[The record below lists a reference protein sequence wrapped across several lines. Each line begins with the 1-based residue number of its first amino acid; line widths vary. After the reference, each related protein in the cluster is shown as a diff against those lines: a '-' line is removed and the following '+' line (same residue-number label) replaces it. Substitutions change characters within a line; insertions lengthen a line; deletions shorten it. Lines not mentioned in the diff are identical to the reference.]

1 MAQIM
6 SSATTAHSQSSEPSQ
21 PSFLGPLEISNAL
34 LDRMQYQAD
43 PLADATINNILG
55 DWLLPNIP
63 PEHASGDAV
72 LGAQSQSQTQ
82 TQWQMQ
88 WQPNWQKLAMVS
100 AIFEQWTDNQN
111 LVEWDGRGTPALPEI
126 PTDIAG
132 PLKAYVQAANHLPP
146 WADKA
151 KIARAEELF
160 MDYGALSVTLLFCS
174 SLPECYVVPDLA
186 AVLQTTGKLINHA
199 EYRVRSTGAM
209 IFPVMMHG
217 GLTSPAGGGVAQVFK
232 VRLIHATVRNLIL
245 RGNPEAALAAMAST
259 VAANPTT
266 PDAGVIAPLATLD
279 GTQNMHQTLFAHGWN
294 LPEDGVPCNQEDLGY
309 TLLTFS
315 YIFLRSMRK
324 LGLGFSAS
332 DEEAYLHAWNV
343 MAYFL
348 GVNESLMP
356 NTMAQAEA
364 MFKLIQERGRRDQ
377 EKHRTK
383 QDENEK
389 PDPRPLLG
397 RALMGAMKQAIPFSL
412 IKPFPVMLT
421 RYLCGPATSKD
432 LGLNGWISFV
442 SRFLFATLML
452 VARAIDAAVR
462 FFVPGFSICRLI
474 TRILGYR
481 FICQLLM
488 DQTRPLKVPL
498 HVRESVNITMAAW
511 GNDANAP
518 KWMNAVEDYFTAK
531 GNWQQPPQ
539 K

>member
-1 MAQIM
+1 MAQM
-6 SSATTAHSQSSEPSQ
+6 TPSATTAHFQSSQ
-21 PSFLGPLEISNAL
+21 PSQASFLAPLEISNAL
-34 LDRMQYQAD
+34 LDRMQYLAD
-43 PLADATINNILG
+43 PLADTTINNILG
-55 DWLLPNIP
+55 DWLLPDTP
-63 PEHASGDAV
+63 TEHASGNAV
-72 LGAQSQSQTQ
+72 AGAQSQMQPQPQWQTQ
-82 TQWQMQ
+82 L
-88 WQPNWQKLAMVS
+88 QPNWQKLAMVS

-111 LVEWDGRGTPALPEI
+111 LVEWDGDGHGIPA
-126 PTDIAG
+126 DIAE
-132 PLKAYVQAANHLPP
+132 PLKAYVQAASSLPP

-160 MDYGALSVTLLFCS
+160 MDYGALSVTLLFCA

-217 GLTSPAGGGVAQVFK
+217 GLTSPVGGGIAQVFK

-245 RGNPEAALAAMAST
+245 RGNPEAALAAMAGAVS
-259 VAANPTT
+259 ANPNTQG
-266 PDAGVIAPLATLD
+266 AGVIAPLATLE
-279 GTQNMHQTLFAHGWN
+279 GTQNMHQTLFARGWN
-294 LPEDGVPCNQEDLGY
+294 LHEDGVPCNQEDLGY

-364 MFKLIQERGRRDQ
+364 MFKLIQARGRQDQ
-377 EKHRTK
+377 EKHKTE
-383 QDENEK
+383 QAESAN

-397 RALMGAMKQAIPFSL
+397 RALMDAMKQAIPLSL

-432 LGLNGWISFV
+432 LGLSGWISFA
-442 SRFLFATLML
+442 SRFLFATSMQI
-452 VARAIDAAVR
+452 ARAVDAAVR

-474 TRILGYR
+474 MRILGYR

-518 KWMNAVEDYFTAK
+518 KWVNAVEDYFTVK
-531 GNWQQPPQ
+531 GNWQRPPQ

>member
-1 MAQIM
+1 MAQM
-6 SSATTAHSQSSEPSQ
+6 TSSATTAHSPSTQ
-21 PSFLGPLEISNAL
+21 PSVLAPPEISDAM
-34 LDRMQYQAD
+34 LDRMQYLAD

-55 DWLLPNIP
+55 DWPSPNLPSEMH
-63 PEHASGDAV
+63 PEDSSGNAV
-72 LGAQSQSQTQ
+72 LSAQWQTQ
-82 TQWQMQ
+82 L
-88 WQPNWQKLAMVS
+88 QPNWQKLAMVS
-100 AIFEQWTDNQN
+100 AIFDQWTDNQN
-111 LVEWDGRGTPALPEI
+111 LVGWDGHGTPTLPEI
-126 PTDIAG
+126 PAG
-132 PLKAYVQAANHLPP
+132 IVEPLKAYVQAASSLPS
-146 WADKA
+146 WADKD
-151 KIARAEELF
+151 KIARAEALF

-217 GLTSPAGGGVAQVFK
+217 GLTTSQGGGVAQVFK

-245 RGNPEAALAAMAST
+245 RGNPEAALAMMAG
-259 VAANPTT
+259 NGNMLGP
-266 PDAGVIAPLATLD
+266 GVIAPLDALE

-294 LPEDGVPCNQEDLGY
+294 LHEDGLPCNQEELAY

-324 LGLGFSAS
+324 LGLGFSVT

-348 GVNESLMP
+348 GVSESLMP
-356 NTMAQAEA
+356 STMAQAEA

-377 EKHRTK
+377 EKHKTK
-383 QDENEK
+383 QNDEARNG
-389 PDPRPLLG
+389 PDDPRPLLG
-397 RALMGAMKQAIPFSL
+397 RALMGAMKQAIPLWL

-421 RYLCGPATSKD
+421 RYLCGPSTSKD
-432 LGLNGWISFV
+432 LGLNGWISFA
-442 SRFLFATLML
+442 SRFLFATTLL
-452 VARAIDAAVR
+452 IVRAIDAAVR

-498 HVRESVNITMAAW
+498 HVRERVNITMGAW

-518 KWMNAVEDYFTAK
+518 KWVNTVEDYFTVK
-531 GNWQQPPQ
+531 GNWEQPAQ